1 MMFKIVD
8 FAALWNAD
16 WKGIQFVTVAG
27 FLEGLRW
34 E

>member
-16 WKGIQFVTVAG
+16 GKGIQFVTVAG